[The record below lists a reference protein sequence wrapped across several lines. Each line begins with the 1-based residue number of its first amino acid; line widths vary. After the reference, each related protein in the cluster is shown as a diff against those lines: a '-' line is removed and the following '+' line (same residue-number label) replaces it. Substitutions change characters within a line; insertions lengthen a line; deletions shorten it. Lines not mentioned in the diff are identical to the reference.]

1 MLVARCLVDDRQSGK
16 VRHTLS
22 DVLAQRIFGL
32 ACGHPYANDADRL
45 ADDSIH
51 KLLLGRTEIEML
63 TRAAGYAISVSS
75 SDLTRYAY
83 LRP

>member
-32 ACGHPYANDADRL
+32 ACGHPDANDADRL

-51 KLLLGRTEIEML
+51 KLLLGRDPI
-63 TRAAGYAISVSS
+63 AGDALAS
-75 SDLTRYAY
+75 
-83 LRP
+83 

>member
-32 ACGHPYANDADRL
+32 ACGHPDANDADRL

-51 KLLLGRTEIEML
+51 KLLLGRGPDRRG
-63 TRAAGYAISVSS
+63 RARLATDHLA
-75 SDLTRYAY
+75 
-83 LRP
+83 LRKPRRACGVK